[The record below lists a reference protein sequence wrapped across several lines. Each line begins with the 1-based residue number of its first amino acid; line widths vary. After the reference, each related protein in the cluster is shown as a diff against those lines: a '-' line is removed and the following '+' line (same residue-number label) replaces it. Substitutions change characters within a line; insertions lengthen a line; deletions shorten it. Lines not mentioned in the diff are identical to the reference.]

1 LPPLTFNEHLDNF
14 TKSIQPIGA
23 LWGVFTT
30 IGLGI
35 SGFIAFLYKRRKD
48 KQGSIPAAD
57 DKRKKVKK
65 DSNSFEGKRSPI

>member
-1 LPPLTFNEHLDNF
+1 MMEFSDLTLTLLPPLTFNEQLDNF
-14 TKSIQPIGA
+14 TKSIQPIGQ

-48 KQGSIPAAD
+48 KQQQQQLNQG
-57 DKRKKVKK
+57 KEEEKGK
-65 DSNSFEGKRSPI
+65 D